1 MVLIDRL
8 ASSPGF
14 SSVAVDD
21 RLGGRL
27 AGEHLLAAGHVRLG
41 FVGGSTGIEQVANR
55 LEGARSAVAGRDGA
69 RLDSFE
75 AAAMNARAG
84 RVVGEQIA
92 ALAADRRPTAV
103 FAANDLLALGLLQA
117 FLLAGLRVP
126 GDIALIGYDDIEYA
140 SSAAVPLSSVRQ
152 PAFEM
157 GRRAADLLLKEIE
170 SDGEVEPEQVVFE
183 PELVVRES
191 TTP

>member
-1 MVLIDRL
+1 L
-8 ASSPGF
+8 
-14 SSVAVDD
+14 
-21 RLGGRL
+21 
-27 AGEHLLAAGHVRLG
+27 
-41 FVGGSTGIEQVANR
+41 
-55 LEGARSAVAGRDGA
+55 
-69 RLDSFE
+69 
-75 AAAMNARAG
+75 NARAG

-92 ALAADRRPTAV
+92 ALDADRRPTAV

-126 GDIALIGYDDIEYA
+126 GDVALIGYDDIEYA